1 MEAVGTAANERE
13 RREGMVGS
21 VSSPSLESGVCGIVA
36 SFFVARDGCKKTK
49 TSCNTSELSLVSQ
62 TRHGT

>member
-36 SFFVARDGCKKTK
+36 SFFVARD
-49 TSCNTSELSLVSQ
+49 
-62 TRHGT
+62 